1 MRSAILASAR
11 SGSTS
16 LYHLI
21 EAHLI
26 KFKYNCCSEPFNNY
40 WRDKIKIQT
49 YDIDYFENKQDVFI
63 KTFVS
68 RAQKPKSLLY
78 DEMAYWDWF
87 FGYFEKIIILDRLD
101 KDLQSE
107 SLAYHM
113 KLDNIHSW
121 QKKQS
126 YDLSITTLEEI
137 NNSKDILLN
146 ESNMLHKFS
155 EKGYPLYYF
164 EDIFIKK
171 DKSKIDDIFKYLNI
185 DLNESMYNDYVI
197 SDTFRIR
204 LNENESKFKSI
215 I

>member
-1 MRSAILASAR
+1 MRVAILTSAR

-21 EAHLI
+21 EAHLNKRNHI
-26 KFKYNCCSEPFNNY
+26 CVSEPFNNY
-40 WRDKIKIQT
+40 WRDKINIQT
-49 YDIDYFENKQDVFI
+49 YDIDFFQNKENIFI

-68 RAQKPKSLLY
+68 KTQKPKSLLDNE
-78 DEMAYWDWF
+78 DEYWDWF
-87 FGYFEKIIILDRLD
+87 FTYFEKIILLDRMN

-113 KLDNIHSW
+113 KVDDIHSW

-126 YDLSITTLEEI
+126 YDLSITTSEEI
-137 NNSKDILLN
+137 NNSKNVLIN
-146 ESNMLHKFS
+146 ESNMLHDFS
-155 EKGYPLYYF
+155 KKGYPLYYF

-171 DKSKIDDIFKYLNI
+171 DKSKIDNIFEYLNI
-185 DLNESMYNDYVI
+185 ELNELIYNEYVI
-197 SDTFRIR
+197 SDAFRIR